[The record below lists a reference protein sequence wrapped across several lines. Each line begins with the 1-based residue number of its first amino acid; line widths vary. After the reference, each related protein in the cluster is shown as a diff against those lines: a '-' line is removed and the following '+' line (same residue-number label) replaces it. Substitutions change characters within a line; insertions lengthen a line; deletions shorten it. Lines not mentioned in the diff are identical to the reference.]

1 MNPFVLTGDTI
12 FKSGTGRTDLP
23 GGNSRTMVKS
33 LKKLKEMLKTE
44 LIIPGHGEETN
55 ATNETFSL
63 M

>member
-1 MNPFVLTGDTI
+1 MSPFVLSGDTV
-12 FKSGTGRTDLP
+12 FKGGTGRTDLP

-33 LKKLKEMLKTE
+33 LKRLRDMLKTE

-55 ATNETFSL
+55 ASSETFSL